1 MRRRPNG
8 FSLLEILAVIA
19 IVGVL
24 AIATAPAFA
33 NYRRNAS
40 MKAEVAELR
49 GILRAVRSRAIMRGT
64 HAGVKFTRAGNVW
77 VYSLYDD
84 GNDNGIRS
92 AEITSGV
99 DRRYAG
105 PSMLMPQ
112 FNIAGIALL
121 SSAIRDPDG
130 DSLPPTASAVQF
142 GSSTICSFSP
152 TGSGTPGTIYITD
165 GAGRLCALRVYGAS
179 GRVRVLRYNAAWQRW
194 TQE

>member
-1 MRRRPNG
+1 MRQERG
-8 FSLLEILAVIA
+8 LTLLEILAVIA
-19 IVGVL
+19 IIGII
-24 AIATAPAFA
+24 AIASAPAFA

-64 HAGVKFTRAGNVW
+64 HAGVKFTRAGNMW

-84 GNDNGIRS
+84 GNGNGIRTT
-92 AEITSGV
+92 EIASGV

-105 PSMLMPQ
+105 PSILMPQ

-121 SSAIRDPDG
+121 PTSIRDPDG
-130 DSLPPTASAVQF
+130 DVLAPTASAVQF

-152 TGSGTPGTIYITD
+152 TGSATSGTIYITD

-179 GRVRVLRYNAAWQRW
+179 GRVRLLRYDGTTRRW
-194 TQE
+194 GQE

>member
-1 MRRRPNG
+1 MRCRG
-8 FSLLEILAVIA
+8 FSLLEIMAVVAIIGIIA
-19 IVGVL
+19 I
-24 AIATAPAFA
+24 ASAPAFA
-33 NYRRNAS
+33 NYRRSAS

-49 GILRAVRSRAIMRGT
+49 GILRAVRSRAIMRGA
-64 HAGVKFTRAGNVW
+64 HAGVKFTRAGSTW

-84 GNDNGIRS
+84 GNGNGIRS

-121 SSAIRDPDG
+121 STTIRDPDG
-130 DSLPPTASAVQF
+130 DALRPSASAVQF

-165 GAGRLCALRVYGAS
+165 GAGKLCALRVYGAS
-179 GRVRVLRYNAAWQRW
+179 GRVRVLRYDGTARRW
-194 TQE
+194 SQE

>member
-1 MRRRPNG
+1 MRRNG
-8 FSLLEILAVIA
+8 FTLLELLTVIA
-19 IVGVL
+19 IIGIVALVSM
-24 AIATAPAFA
+24 PAFS

-49 GILRAVRSRAIMRGT
+49 GILRAVRSRAIERGR
-64 HAGVKFTRAGNVW
+64 HCGVKFTRVANTW

-84 GNDNGIRS
+84 TNGNGIRS
-92 AEITSGV
+92 TDIASGV

-121 SSAIRDPDG
+121 DRTIRDPDG
-130 DSLPPTASAVQF
+130 DKLAPAASAVQF

-165 GAGRLCALRVYGAS
+165 GAGQLCALRVYGAS
-179 GRVRVLRYNAAWQRW
+179 GRVRVLRYNAQKDKWS
-194 TQE
+194 QE

>member
-1 MRRRPNG
+1 MRYRG
-8 FSLLEILAVIA
+8 FSLLEILAVVA
-19 IVGVL
+19 IIGVV
-24 AIATAPAFA
+24 AIASAPAFA
-33 NYRRNAS
+33 NYRRSAS

-64 HAGVKFTRAGNVW
+64 HAGVKFTRAGSTW
-77 VYSLYDD
+77 AYSLYDD
-84 GNDNGIRS
+84 GNDNGVRS
-92 AEITSGV
+92 TEIASGM

-121 SSAIRDPDG
+121 STPIRDPDG
-130 DSLPPTASAVQF
+130 DPLLPSASAVQF

-165 GAGRLCALRVYGAS
+165 GAGKLCALRVYGAS
-179 GRVRVLRYNAAWQRW
+179 GRVRVLRYDGAARRW
-194 TQE
+194 SQE

>member
-1 MRRRPNG
+1 MRRQHG
-8 FSLLEILAVIA
+8 LTLLEIIAVIA
-19 IVGVL
+19 IIGII
-24 AIATAPAFA
+24 AIASAPAFA

-40 MKAEVAELR
+40 MKAKVAELR
-49 GILRAVRSRAIMRGT
+49 GVLRAVRSRAIMRGT
-64 HAGVKFTRAGNVW
+64 HAGVKFTRAGNTW

-84 GNDNGIRS
+84 GNHNGIRT

-121 SSAIRDPDG
+121 STTIRDPDG
-130 DSLPPTASAVQF
+130 DPLLPSASAVQF

-152 TGSGTPGTIYITD
+152 TGAGTSGTIYITD

-179 GRVRVLRYNAAWQRW
+179 GRVRLLRYDATRRRW
-194 TQE
+194 SQE